1 LIAITDGGV
10 RALKFATHQ
19 TYTLRD
25 NRLPAFRVQ
34 VGKTVKS
41 FRFEGEYRRKGKRVS
56 VSRWLGNH
64 PDLKA
69 SEARRKCH
77 EIQGDIAK
85 GVIAPGRRQALSLQ
99 SAMQTHVAAL
109 EAKAKRDG
117 KKPSWANET
126 QRLYTKH
133 MTQWAKRSLVDL
145 SNSPEE
151 VAQWHVGISE
161 QRGHSEADHA
171 ARALHA
177 CYRRAA
183 KLTRGL
189 PMMSP
194 TSAVE
199 PNQERDPER
208 KVDRSIPFKSFP
220 IWAAQVRE
228 IERESPLR
236 ACFHRLNLYTGMRP
250 GELARL
256 SWEGVG
262 CKARTIKVE
271 RGKTRPIANY
281 RGLYVFP
288 SRKSASGH
296 LENWLAD
303 KLDWR
308 GHTCRHAHATV
319 AASLSIDPYTAR
331 LLASH
336 SARDVHEQYVS
347 RADLLNT
354 TLRKAQRAVSQKI
367 EKLMGEGK

>member
-1 LIAITDGGV
+1 MPITRGLIAITDDGV

-151 VAQWHVGISE
+151 VAQWHGAYQNS
-161 QRGHSEADHA
+161 ADIRKPITPREHCMPA
-171 ARALHA
+171 TGERPSS
-177 CYRRAA
+177 RAA
-183 KLTRGL
+183 C
-189 PMMSP
+189 P
-194 TSAVE
+194 
-199 PNQERDPER
+199 
-208 KVDRSIPFKSFP
+208 
-220 IWAAQVRE
+220 
-228 IERESPLR
+228 
-236 ACFHRLNLYTGMRP
+236 
-250 GELARL
+250 
-256 SWEGVG
+256 
-262 CKARTIKVE
+262 
-271 RGKTRPIANY
+271 
-281 RGLYVFP
+281 
-288 SRKSASGH
+288 
-296 LENWLAD
+296 
-303 KLDWR
+303 
-308 GHTCRHAHATV
+308 
-319 AASLSIDPYTAR
+319 
-331 LLASH
+331 
-336 SARDVHEQYVS
+336 
-347 RADLLNT
+347 
-354 TLRKAQRAVSQKI
+354 
-367 EKLMGEGK
+367 